1 MPEAAD
7 GGPFAL
13 VEEGDEVEIDLGRG
27 AIDLLVDDAV
37 VGAREAAWKPP
48 PPTRERGWL
57 AQYSRLVQPIEKGA
71 TLVRPAPA
79 ADSATS
85 EVRPR

>member
-7 GGPFAL
+7 GGPFSL
-13 VEEGDEVEIDLGRG
+13 VAEGDEIEIDLGRG
-27 AIDLLVDDAV
+27 VINLLVEDAV
-37 VGAREAAWKPP
+37 IDNREASWKS

-71 TLVRPAPA
+71 TLVRPASA